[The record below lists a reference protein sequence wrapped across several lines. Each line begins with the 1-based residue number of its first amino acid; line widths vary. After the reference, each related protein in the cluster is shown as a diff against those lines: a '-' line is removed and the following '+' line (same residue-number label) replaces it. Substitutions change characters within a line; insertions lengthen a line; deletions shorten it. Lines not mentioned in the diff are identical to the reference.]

1 MYPSEP
7 YRYLELLEKQT
18 ISVEDHT
25 VNSETYHSSFG
36 AGCEKNDLTKNPTS
50 DEMRNEYLS
59 SIDAFYPSSIKLQ
72 ESSECVWNLFDGS
85 ILYPAQQK
93 TEIKAITTREADYQH
108 LSLQR
113 RKADSDINSESA
125 KKKCIDCVF
134 QDEVLDSQN
143 FSLDGNDLSLSA
155 DIFL

>member
-18 ISVEDHT
+18 ISVEDLT
-25 VNSETYHSSFG
+25 VSSETYHSSFG

-50 DEMRNEYLS
+50 DEMRNEHLS

-93 TEIKAITTREADYQH
+93 TKIKPITTREADYQH

-113 RKADSDINSESA
+113 RKADNDINSESA
-125 KKKCIDCVF
+125 KKKCRDFIF